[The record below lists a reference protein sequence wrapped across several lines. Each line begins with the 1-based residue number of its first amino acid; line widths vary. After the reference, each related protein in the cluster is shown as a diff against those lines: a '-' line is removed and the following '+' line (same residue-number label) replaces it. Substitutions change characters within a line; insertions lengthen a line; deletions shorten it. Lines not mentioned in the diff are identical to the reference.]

1 MQAGFYHQSKRPTLK
16 AITKKEITMWK
27 QITYNN
33 MLIPY
38 EASDEGQIRNANT
51 LKILSGRPNKA
62 SGYVQYSLQING
74 AHRTILGH
82 RLILS
87 TFQPI
92 DNEGEMTV
100 NHKDGDKTNNKL
112 SNLEWMTMQENI
124 LHAWHT
130 GLNYPHILRK
140 VEQYSTNGDFIA
152 SYDSIADAIRTTGV
166 VKVREAA
173 NGERKTA
180 GGFIWKWV
188 EEFTPED
195 RGAKK
200 PVLQFDL
207 VGNYIQEYESVSA
220 AARATGSNRKGISAV
235 CLGKGKSCNNFIW
248 RFK

>member
-1 MQAGFYHQSKRPTLK
+1 
-16 AITKKEITMWK
+16 MWK

-38 EASDEGQIRNANT
+38 AASDEGQIRNANT
-51 LKILSGRPNKA
+51 LKILSGGLSREN
-62 SGYVQYSLQING
+62 GYIQYSLSVNGKQI
-74 AHRTILGH
+74 TMLGH

-92 DNEGEMTV
+92 ANESEMTV

-124 LHAWHT
+124 LHAWRT
-130 GLNYPHILRK
+130 GLNSPHILRK
-140 VEQYSTNGDFIA
+140 VEQYSIDGDFIA

-188 EEFTPED
+188 EEFIPED

-200 PVLQFDL
+200 PVIQFDL
-207 VGNYIQEYESVSA
+207 AGNYIQEYESVSA

-235 CLGKGKSCNNFIW
+235 CLGKAKSCNNLVW
-248 RFK
+248 SFKR